1 MLKQNFLTRYAKLH
15 ALKNVLDKWLD
26 EKRKEIL
33 AAIGAHQNPD
43 TKSWEATSAA
53 PDKGPYLLEL
63 GEAKAR
69 PNWKDEFRDYLIC
82 SGMSE
87 SDANAAL
94 QKILDADREKEPRL
108 YCKVNPN
115 YRRKFEIRLP
125 A

>member
-33 AAIGAHQNPD
+33 AAIGAHQNPE
-43 TKSWEATSAA
+43 TKSWQATSAA

-63 GEAKAR
+63 GEAKAS
-69 PNWKDEFRDYLIC
+69 PKWKDEFRKHLIR
-82 SGMSE
+82 SGYTE
-87 SDANAAL
+87 SGADAELDKIAAE
-94 QKILDADREKEPRL
+94 DRGKEPRL